1 MPKNRLAPVRLA
13 AVAAVCVAGVALSGC
28 AVIDELAYHQRSSSY
43 EDLAAASES
52 SPAHAEWVPDDARS
66 IRITESTQPDAANA
80 VILLTSSSALEP
92 EVCTEVDRQSA
103 PSYTL
108 DGAPDV
114 YKADTVFACGEWSV
128 VPAEDGWLGWTPN
141 HPDEQAQSA
150 GR

>member
-1 MPKNRLAPVRLA
+1 MPKTRVVPVRIA
-13 AVAAVCVAGVALSGC
+13 AVAAAGLAALALPGC

-43 EDLAAASES
+43 EEPAAAPES
-52 SPAHAEWVPDDARS
+52 SPAHAAWVPDDARS
-66 IRITESTQPDAANA
+66 IRITETTQPDAANA
-80 VILLTSSSALEP
+80 VVMVTSSSALDP

-128 VPAEDGWLGWTPN
+128 VATEDGWFGWTPN